1 MPNFRALTS
10 LVVLY
15 SKDYAA
21 AIRGKYHES
30 SADCFEHPKKSNL
43 YQATE
48 KTWQIKLGKSNLYQA
63 TEKTWQLFLPPPL
76 PPPPTPPK
84 RKKIPGIKKFQT
96 PKNPSIIPVTWNPES
111 WPPLAFYGAP
121 SLSLS
126 LYTFVSSPVNWRPWK
141 GRVPLILNRH
151 YKEIKTECRAGTTA
165 KGWFIISQYFC

>member
-10 LVVLY
+10 LVLLY

-63 TEKTWQLFLPPPL
+63 TEKTWQLFLPPP
-76 PPPPTPPK
+76 PPPPTHPAK
-84 RKKIPGIKKFQT
+84 KKKNSRNKKISNPQKSFDHPRHLKSGVMTPPGIL
-96 PKNPSIIPVTWNPES
+96 WR
-111 WPPLAFYGAP
+111 
-121 SLSLS
+121 SLSLALS
-126 LYTFVSSPVNWRPWK
+126 VYICQQSGQLKALERKSST
-141 GRVPLILNRH
+141 H
-151 YKEIKTECRAGTTA
+151 
-165 KGWFIISQYFC
+165 S